1 MNCPCGLEVEYD
13 PDNGYQHLDGSIS
26 HDNGKSVTEMMQQ
39 LGLPLV
45 PVAAVKAEWE
55 KAHAERGGW
64 LPHEFAGEAGGLVFP
79 RCEVCQGRRLA
90 GEHVAYSEAR
100 LGHGV
105 PSTDV
110 EAARKSNPAA
120 DAETERIKESAKSA
134 TAQGVHK
141 FQAAQWTHPNGHPRC
156 KVCGQEES
164 ISPECNREP
173 TQQERDDFQASL
185 TAEFAAAA
193 VHCPDCGT
201 DYFADSDE
209 DITKHKATHK
219 TTDKPEEAEYTG
231 SGCMVALYPSAA
243 TLGGIKTSGDLPL
256 EDQQDMHVTLAYMKV
271 TPEGEELEKLKSVVA
286 DMARTQGPLT
296 GVWGG
301 TARFNP
307 SGGSDGKPVLVAL
320 PDLPELPDF
329 RQNLCDALDAA
340 GFDVSEDHGYV
351 PHLTV
356 AYDDNGQVRAEG
368 EVDFSSV
375 TLTAAGQRFN
385 YMLDGEIEMAAAD
398 PQVEMGKLA
407 QGIDAA
413 VDDALTHLRSCAD
426 LPPYALQAQAVL
438 QGIEPACDLLLDFFG
453 VSDADDDPQ
462 TDSEQSFEVGAIN
475 IPTAFQIRDLLARA
489 KEFGEKRDTQIA
501 AVTKANRETERA
513 QIALNKGTAHAQS
526 PHTFMGSLY
535 QAPPAC
541 MMCGKKEPDQ
551 GLICAGLGGVGQTDG
566 VAPNPLVMAS
576 LTDVRD
582 RAFVEAE
589 ATELPKERA
598 FLTEVS
604 GRTILT
610 GPASVMGIEK
620 AMTPNEH
627 YLWMQGRFVGAE
639 KANRNGAFWTT
650 ADLEVGEPTVRYGP
664 LNWLHEAKH
673 IIGTLADQRLVQP
686 TVEQAA
692 DGIQPH
698 IWTLSPIWK
707 WIYPDEAYVVEQASD
722 AGKLWYSMEC
732 VSKEVE
738 CVGDGGCGAKA
749 SYTDYLKASQ
759 SSFGSSP
766 AVCSHMRQK
775 SAVRRFAEPTFLGGA
790 VIVPPVRPGWS
801 DADAS
806 VLRQAAA
813 LSEKA
818 FEQAGRPDMTATE
831 WEYVMADVLRFAEG

>member
-1 MNCPCGLEVEYD
+1 MNCPCGREVEYD

-26 HDNGKSVTEMMQQ
+26 HDDGKSVTDMMQQ

-45 PVAAVKAEWE
+45 PVMAVKAEWQ

-64 LPHEFAGEAGGLVFP
+64 LPHEYAGEVGGLVHP
-79 RCEVCQGRRLA
+79 RCEVCNGRRLA
-90 GEHVAYSEAR
+90 GEHLAYSEAR
-100 LGHGV
+100 AGATL
-105 PSTDV
+105 V
-110 EAARKSNPAA
+110 EAAAKSNPAA
-120 DAETERIKESAKSA
+120 DAETERIKESAKSEK
-134 TAQGVHK
+134 AQGVHK
-141 FQAAQWTHPNGHPRC
+141 FEAADWTHPNGHPRC

-173 TQQERDDFQASL
+173 TQAERDAFQAEL
-185 TAEFAAAA
+185 KAEFAAVKLKCAA
-193 VHCPDCGT
+193 CGA
-201 DYFADSDE
+201 DYFTDDAE
-209 DITKHKATHK
+209 NPKHENC
-219 TTDKPEEAEYTG
+219 PETAEYTG

-243 TLGGIKTSGDLPL
+243 TLGGIKTAGDLPL
-256 EDQQDMHVTLAYMKV
+256 EDQKDMHVTLAYMKV

-286 DMARTQGPLT
+286 DMARTQGALT

-307 SGGSDGKPVLVAL
+307 SKGSDGKPVLVAL
-320 PDLPELPDF
+320 PDLPDLPEF

-368 EVDFSSV
+368 EIDFQAVS
-375 TLTAAGQRFN
+375 LAAAGQRFDYPLTN
-385 YMLDGEIEMAAAD
+385 EIDMDAEAAAQDPRAEMA
-398 PQVEMGKLA
+398 KLA

-438 QGIEPACDLLLDFFG
+438 QGIEPACDLMLEFFG
-453 VSDADDDPQ
+453 VSDADDDPE
-462 TDSEQSFEVGAIN
+462 TDSEQSVWKREFDASLTG
-475 IPTAFQIRDLLARA
+475 LLQRA
-489 KEFGEKRDTQIA
+489 KEYG
-501 AVTKANRETERA
+501 ANREVQTAAVSKANKEAEKA
-513 QIALNKGTAHAQS
+513 QIALNKETTHAQAS
-526 PHTFMGSLY
+526 HPFIGSLY
-535 QAPPAC
+535 QAPPVC

-551 GLICAGLGGVGQTDG
+551 GRICNGLDGVGQPDG
-566 VAPNPLVMAS
+566 VTPDPLVIARV
-576 LTDVRD
+576 TDVRD

-598 FLTEVS
+598 FLTEVA

-627 YLWMQGRFVGAE
+627 FLWMQGRFVGAE
-639 KANRNGAFWTT
+639 KANRNGALWTT

-686 TVEQAA
+686 SVEQAA
-692 DGIQPH
+692 EGVQPH

-707 WIYPDEAYVVEQASD
+707 WVYPDEAYVVEQASD

-749 SYTDYLKASQ
+749 SYTEYLKASK
-759 SSFGSSP
+759 SSYGSSP
-766 AVCSHMRQK
+766 AVCSHMREK
-775 SAVRRFAEPTFLGGA
+775 SAIRRFAEPTFLGGA
-790 VIVPPVRPGWS
+790 VIVPPVRPGWA

-806 VLRQAAA
+806 VLRQAAL

-818 FEQAGRPDMTATE
+818 FEDAGQPDMTASE
-831 WEYVMADVLRFAEG
+831 WEHVMADVLLFAASD